1 LGESRSFLRVTG
13 SLAILALAALLLA
26 ACTQHARAADPPH
39 AAAAAAPGT
48 QACSLQVIVSFA
60 KSAQNQGP
68 PEDRLVKDLARVA
81 GVNLVYLRSVTSELH
96 LFSLS
101 GVGDDCGKAAERLR
115 GDPRVR
121 SVDID
126 QRRKHH

>member
-1 LGESRSFLRVTG
+1 MALL
-13 SLAILALAALLLA
+13 LAQLLLA
-26 ACTQHARAADPPH
+26 ACTGHSRVADPPSRVTAG
-39 AAAAAAPGT
+39 AAGA
-48 QACSLQVIVSFA
+48 QNCDLQVIVSFA
-60 KSAQNQGP
+60 QKNQSP
-68 PEDRLVKDLARVA
+68 AEDRLVKDLARVA

-101 GVGDDCGKAAERLR
+101 GIGDDCGKAVERLR

-126 QRRKHH
+126 QRRQHH

>member
-1 LGESRSFLRVTG
+1 MAALRSFLKVAG
-13 SLAILALAALLLA
+13 SLMALLLAQLLLA
-26 ACTQHARAADPPH
+26 ACTGHSRVADPPSRVTAG
-39 AAAAAAPGT
+39 AAGA
-48 QACSLQVIVSFA
+48 QNCDLQVIVSFA
-60 KSAQNQGP
+60 QKNQSP
-68 PEDRLVKDLARVA
+68 AEDRLVKDLARVA

-101 GVGDDCGKAAERLR
+101 GIGDDCGKAVERLR

-126 QRRKHH
+126 QRRQHH